1 MDNSLTKYFTGEL
14 TPEEKEELLASVHI
28 DAKLQQDFIDNQH
41 LMASLSML
49 PQEDDREKAR
59 LKLSELMQKIKN
71 K

>member
-14 TPEEKEELLASVHI
+14 TPEEKEELLASVHT

-41 LMASLSML
+41 LMASLSTL

-59 LKLSELMQKIKN
+59 LKLSELMQKIK